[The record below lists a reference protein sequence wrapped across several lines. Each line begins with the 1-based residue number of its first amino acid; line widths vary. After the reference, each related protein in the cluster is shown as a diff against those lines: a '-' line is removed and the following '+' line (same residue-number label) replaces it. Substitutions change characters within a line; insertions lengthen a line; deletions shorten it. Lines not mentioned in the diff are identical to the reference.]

1 MTSIRNPVRGPARA
15 QRLPC
20 LVLWTVALTAAC
32 AGRGLPASADPVT
45 AAAAIDR
52 TAPDQPLQAVFD
64 WVILDGGA
72 RFTGSG
78 VARIAPPYR
87 ARLDLFGPRGDGYLS
102 AAAIGDEIRLPPG
115 TPSVPLPPPALMW
128 AVLGV
133 VSPPS
138 AAVLVGT
145 RVEDDRTELHY
156 DVDGSRL
163 RYTLVAGRVRS
174 ARWQGGGRQMAL
186 ELTGSAEH
194 GLPRSALYR
203 DASGGTEM
211 KLDLE
216 KVDHV
221 ESFPPDTW
229 IPDA

>member
-1 MTSIRNPVRGPARA
+1 MTSTRTSTRTRP
-15 QRLPC
+15 LPF
-20 LVLWTVALTAAC
+20 LALLAAALAAAC
-32 AGRGLPASADPVT
+32 AGRGVPKTADPGV

-52 TAPDQPLQAVFD
+52 TAPDRPLQAVFD

-78 VARIAPPYR
+78 VARIEPPYR

-102 AAAIGDEIRLPPG
+102 AAAIGDQIRLPPG
-115 TPSVPLPPPALMW
+115 TPAVPLPPPALMW

-138 AAVLVGT
+138 DAVLVGT
-145 RVEDDRTELHY
+145 RVEDDRTELYY
-156 DVDGSRL
+156 DVEGSRL
-163 RYTLVAGRVRS
+163 RYSLVAGRLRS
-174 ARWQGGGRQMAL
+174 AQWQGGGRQMAL
-186 ELTGSAEH
+186 ELSGSAQH

-216 KVDHV
+216 QVDHV

-229 IPDA
+229 MPDA